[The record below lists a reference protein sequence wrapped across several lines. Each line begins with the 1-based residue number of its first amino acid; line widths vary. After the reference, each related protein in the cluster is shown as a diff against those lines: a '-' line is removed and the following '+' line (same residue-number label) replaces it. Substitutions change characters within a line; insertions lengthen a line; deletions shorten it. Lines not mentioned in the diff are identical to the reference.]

1 MCKVDSDFSSIPLS
15 TFKLKNRHW
24 WNKGEK
30 YHRINYAVKVNLGPA
45 DISFELWHN
54 GVKLSK
60 DNTIK
65 VEWQA
70 AAPPDPSEL
79 DIACDVPMS
88 GLPAV
93 VKQEANFRGA
103 GINRWSASTTDLL
116 RRKPVETQMEPNGHG
131 HLSLNGEGNGNEY
144 AGGGVG
150 REWDNKTVQTH
161 IMPLQQ
167 HGSTVW

>member
-1 MCKVDSDFSSIPLS
+1 MCKVESDFSSIPLS

-24 WNKGEK
+24 WNKGQK

-45 DISFELWHN
+45 DIGFELWHN

-79 DIACDVPMS
+79 DLGCDVPMS

-93 VKQEANFRGA
+93 AKQGA
-103 GINRWSASTTDLL
+103 DFGGARTNGWAASTADLL
-116 RRKPVETQMEPNGHG
+116 RRKPVQTQTGPSGHG
-131 HLSLNGEGNGNEY
+131 HSSVMGAESANRYDGGAVEGGW
-144 AGGGVG
+144 G
-150 REWDNKTVQTH
+150 NKTVQTH
-161 IMPLQQ
+161 VMPLQQ
-167 HGSTVW
+167 NKSAVW